1 MKRILAII
9 FFALFLASV
18 LFFQIWGW
26 WVRDLLSPKVVW
38 DYPGVDEVTWM
49 FLTLPESAVYEDEMG
64 RTYVYLLVDSEK
76 YPEQAY
82 EADQVF
88 ISIRDRQDGLVYFY
102 MDQVDT
108 TDAVIFSADKPL
120 EDGARVVPVE

>member
-1 MKRILAII
+1 MKRILAVI
-9 FFALFLASV
+9 FFALFLVAV

-49 FLTLPESAVYEDEMG
+49 FLTLPESAVYEDETG
-64 RTYVYLLVDSEK
+64 RTFVYLLTDSEK

-82 EADQVF
+82 EAEQTF
-88 ISIRDRQDGLVYFY
+88 ISVKETKDGTVYFH
-102 MDQVDT
+102 MGEVDS
-108 TDAVIFSADKPL
+108 TDAVIFSSDKPL

>member
-1 MKRILAII
+1 
-9 FFALFLASV
+9 
-18 LFFQIWGW
+18 
-26 WVRDLLSPKVVW
+26 
-38 DYPGVDEVTWM
+38 VTWM
-49 FLTLPESAVYEDEMG
+49 FLTLPESAVYEDETG
-64 RTYVYLLVDSEK
+64 RTFVYLLVDSEK

-82 EADQVF
+82 EAEQVF